1 MRVFEPNGTRP
12 VLLALRTLGL
22 GDLLVAVPALHA
34 LRRAHPDHDLVL
46 AAPGWLAP
54 IIDLVEGWDEILP
67 TPGLDELLPVPPGRV
82 DVAVNLHGNGPES
95 RALIDGLGAR
105 RKIVHRSE
113 ADPGHVEWLDGIHE
127 RRRWAR
133 LVAEHESPADPEEV
147 AIRRPELPSA
157 APGAA
162 VVHVG
167 AAYGARAWPVERF
180 ALVAQQ
186 LLLDG
191 YRVVVS
197 GGPADVARAGAVAE
211 LADMPPEDVL
221 AGRTDLTELA
231 ALVADAAVV
240 CTADTGAAHLASAY
254 GTPSVIVFGA
264 APVSEWGP
272 PAGPHIALT
281 DDRVR
286 RGDVFAADPDPALL
300 AVTAADVIRAAHAVV
315 RQPTD
320 RG

>member
-1 MRVFEPNGTRP
+1 MRTLDLDGPRP

-46 AAPGWLAP
+46 AAPQWLAP
-54 IIDLVEGWDEILP
+54 IIDLVEGWDVHLP
-67 TPGLDELLPVPPGRV
+67 APGLDDLLPVPTGRV

-95 RALIDGLGAR
+95 RALIDALGAR
-105 RKIVHRSE
+105 RKIVHGSE
-113 ADPGHVEWLDGIHE
+113 TDPGHVAWLDGIHE

-133 LVAEHESPADPEEV
+133 LVSEHGIPADPEEV
-147 AIRRPELPSA
+147 AIGRPERPSA

-186 LLLDG
+186 LRLDG

-197 GGPADVARAGAVAE
+197 GGTTDVARAGTVAD
-211 LADMPPEDVL
+211 LAGLSDDDVL
-221 AGRTDLTELA
+221 AGRADLTDLA
-231 ALVADAAVV
+231 ALIADAAVV

-254 GTPSVIVFGA
+254 GTPSVIVFGP
-264 APVSEWGP
+264 APVAEWGP
-272 PAGPHIALT
+272 PSGPHIALT

-300 AVTAADVIRAAHAVV
+300 AVTAANMIRAARTVIRPPAD
-315 RQPTD
+315 Q
-320 RG
+320 G